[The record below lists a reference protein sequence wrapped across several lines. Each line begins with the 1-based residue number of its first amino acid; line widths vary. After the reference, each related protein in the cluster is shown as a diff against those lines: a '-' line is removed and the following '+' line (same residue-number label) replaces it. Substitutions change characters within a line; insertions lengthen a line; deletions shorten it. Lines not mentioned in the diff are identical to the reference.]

1 MAIALDDVYSN
12 FREYILNNLNYELDK
27 TFKLQNKEELCDD
40 DRTSFNWFKDIKI
53 YKSEYTFSKVTIYII
68 KCYCHTNSPSDT
80 NTHSYFLH
88 QNLLLLEYQMLS
100 YSILVIPFSLDF
112 LYILLANQTDRIQLF
127 HLLTYL
133 LSFL

>member
-53 YKSEYTFSKVTIYII
+53 YKSEYTSFNEKVILFNYIHVHNNRLGIKPVEEIYI
-68 KCYCHTNSPSDT
+68 S
-80 NTHSYFLH
+80 
-88 QNLLLLEYQMLS
+88 LLLKEAYKILEGK
-100 YSILVIPFSLDF
+100 SI
-112 LYILLANQTDRIQLF
+112 
-127 HLLTYL
+127 
-133 LSFL
+133 